1 MGAVREFHILRSAR
15 ERFAIEAS
23 MFSSRGT
30 MVFTDLSAARRCIK
44 ALNAVEQLPDLRT
57 EDLYAMG
64 LIDEAFHILF
74 SQYRESVGEPLLSQ
88 LYERLAER
96 IGENRLKTTLDA
108 FTADFPPTEVFLGT
122 TTAAAYLKADHDGET
137 GYEVALEEL
146 LMLYL
151 SNENPGYAPGSVL
164 IDDAKLRENSA
175 YLLIIEEIRSFFGS
189 KPVFGPDSQDL
200 FSMFR
205 APALLYPDSLQKQ
218 LEYIRDRWGFLL
230 GDLFLKLLRA
240 IDYLNEVNAFAA
252 RKGAGFTKGIMDP
265 YSFSGLEEYERF
277 SADSDWMPNVVL
289 LAKSTLVW
297 LHQLSRQ
304 YGREIR
310 TLDQIPDEELD
321 QMASRGFNALWLI
334 GLWERS
340 DASRQIKH
348 RCGNPDAAA
357 SAYALYNSEIAWGI
371 GGWDALQQLK
381 ERCARLG
388 IRLASDMV
396 PNHTGIDSEWVHN
409 HPDWYL
415 QLDYPPYPSYS
426 FNSENLSSNPGIGIY
441 LEDHYYDR
449 SDASVVFKRVDFG
462 SGETRYIY
470 HGNDG
475 THMPWN
481 DTAQL
486 NYLLPEVREA
496 VIQTILHVARNFPII
511 RFDAA
516 MTLAKKHIHRLWFP
530 EPGSGGDIASRAE
543 HGMTWAEFNRRM
555 PVEFWREVVDRV
567 AEEVPDTLLLAEAFW
582 MMEGYFVRTLGM
594 HRVYN
599 SAFMHML
606 KNEDN
611 AKYRQTIK
619 NTIEF
624 DKDILKRFVNFMN
637 NPDEDTAI
645 AQFGDGDK
653 YFGVCTLMVTL
664 PGLPMIGHGQV
675 EGYTEK
681 YGMEFQRA
689 YKDEQPNQ
697 WLVERHEREIFP
709 LMKKRY
715 LFSGVD
721 NFFLFDF
728 YADHGV
734 NENVF
739 VYTNATPMES
749 ALVAYNNCY
758 DSSSGYIKESAGYV
772 EKTIGGKKHSRRST
786 LAAALHLHD
795 ADNAWMLFREAKTG
809 LWYIRKSSEIH
820 ENGMFIALKGYEAQV
835 FLDIHEV
842 WDNQF
847 HHYRQLH
854 DRLGGRG
861 VTDVGQAIR
870 DIVLRPVYDAFT
882 EYFTAEYVDKFVDF
896 LRKGGKKT
904 AKQKRY
910 FVDPYKV
917 FVESVIDFTNDPD
930 FANKSAAT
938 FAQGID
944 NISRLIELEGE
955 TPDAPEFQY
964 FLKPVHSQYN
974 TETRMLSFLILHSLE
989 RYDEEWYLEG
999 KIIEKLGFDPGV
1011 STTFRWLETY
1021 EVWSGAGS
1029 AIKPEDLAEA
1039 LRQQSV
1045 QDAIGSNYFNGEI
1058 WFNREAFED
1067 FCWWTGCY
1075 HLMTAKS
1082 ISAALVKKAWSR
1094 SADWLSRMEKSGY
1107 LANKLI
1113 PESRKPAAKKATEN
1127 KPAPKKATENKPA
1140 AKKTAAKKPAEK
1152 KPAAKGSSKTKS

>member
-1 MGAVREFHILRSAR
+1 MSALREFHIIRHAR
-15 ERFAIEAS
+15 DKYNIQES
-23 MFSSRGT
+23 LFSSRGT
-30 MVFTDLSAARRCIK
+30 LVFADLAAARRCIK
-44 ALNAVEQLPDLRT
+44 LLQSDGDMDLLRS

-64 LIDEAFHILF
+64 LIDEAFHILM
-74 SQYRESVGEPLLSQ
+74 SQYRDQIGQALLSQ
-88 LYERLAER
+88 LYERLVER
-96 IGENRLKTTLDA
+96 VGENRLNTTLDH
-108 FTADFPPTEVFLGT
+108 FTELFPPSEVYRGAK
-122 TTAAAYLKADHDGET
+122 TAQQYLNDNHDGET
-137 GYEVALEEL
+137 GYEIALEEL
-146 LMLYL
+146 LMLHL
-151 SNENPGYAPGSVL
+151 SNENPGYSPGKTL
-164 IDDAKLRENSA
+164 IDDAPLRQHSA
-175 YLLIIEEIRSFFGS
+175 YLLIMEEIRSFFS
-189 KPVFGPDSQDL
+189 EMPVFGPDSQDL
-200 FSMFR
+200 YSMMR
-205 APALLYPDSLQKQ
+205 SPALLYPDSLQRQ
-218 LEYIRDRWGFLL
+218 LEFIRDRWGYIL

-252 RKGAGFTKGIMDP
+252 RKNAGFFKGDMDP
-265 YSFSGLEEYERF
+265 FNYEGLEEYERF

-297 LHQLSRQ
+297 LDQLSKQ

-321 QMASRGFNALWLI
+321 MMAHRGFNSLWLI

-357 SAYALYNSEIAWGI
+357 SAYALYNSEIAWAI
-371 GGWDALQQLK
+371 GGWDALNQLR
-381 ERCARLG
+381 ERCARRG

-396 PNHTGIDSEWVHN
+396 PNHTGIDSEWVHQ
-409 HPDWYL
+409 HPDWYI
-415 QLDYPPYPSYS
+415 QLDYPPYSSYS
-426 FNSENLSSNPGIGIY
+426 FNSDNLSSNPGIGIY
-441 LEDHYYDR
+441 LEDHYYDQ

-462 SGETRYIY
+462 SGDTRYIY

-496 VIQTILHVARNFPII
+496 VIQTIIHVARNFPII

-543 HGMTWAEFNRRM
+543 HGLSWADFNKLM
-555 PVEFWREVVDRV
+555 PQEFWREVVDRV
-567 AEEVPDTLLLAEAFW
+567 AEEAPDTLLLAEAFW

-599 SAFMHML
+599 SAFMNML

-653 YFGVCTLMVTL
+653 YFGVCTLMVTM

-675 EGYTEK
+675 EGFTEK

-689 YKDEQPNQ
+689 YKDEKPNQ

-715 LFSGVD
+715 LFSGVEH
-721 NFFLFDF
+721 FYLFDF
-728 YADHGV
+728 YTDQGV

-739 VYTNATPMES
+739 AYSNATSLEC
-749 ALVAYNNCY
+749 ALVAYNN
-758 DSSSGYIKESAGYV
+758 SFEQTSGYLNESAGFV
-772 EKTIGGKKHSRRST
+772 EKTVGGKKESRRSN
-786 LAAALHLHD
+786 LAYALKLHN
-795 ADNAWMLFREAKTG
+795 AENAWMLFREAKTG
-809 LWYIRKSSEIH
+809 LWYIRKSSDIH
-820 ENGMFIALKGYEAQV
+820 NDGLFISLSGYEAQV

-854 DRLGGRG
+854 DRLEGRG
-861 VTDVGQAIR
+861 VKDIAQAIR
-870 DIVLRPVYDAFT
+870 DIVLKPVYDAFSD
-882 EYFTAEYVDKFVDF
+882 YFTEKYVDAFVDY

-904 AKQKRY
+904 PKQRAY
-910 FVDPYKV
+910 FVDNFRT
-917 FVESVIDFTNDPD
+917 FVESVVDFTDDPE
-930 FANKSAAT
+930 FANKSTAT
-938 FAQGID
+938 FTQGIN
-944 NISRLIELEGE
+944 NISKLMELEEQQDGAE
-955 TPDAPEFQY
+955 EFAY
-964 FLKPVHSQYN
+964 FLKPVHGEYS
-974 TETRMLSFLILHSLE
+974 TEARMLSFLILHSLE
-989 RYDEEWYLEG
+989 RYDEEWYLES
-999 KIIEKLGFDPGV
+999 KIIESLGFDPGV

-1021 EVWSGAGS
+1021 EIWSGAGS
-1029 AIKPEDLAEA
+1029 KISPEDLREA
-1039 LRQQSV
+1039 LRQQTL
-1045 QDAIGSNYFNGEI
+1045 QDAIGSNYFNGQI
-1058 WFNREAFED
+1058 WFNKESFED
-1067 FCWWTGCY
+1067 FCWWAGCF
-1075 HLMTAKS
+1075 HLITANTL
-1082 ISAALVKKAWSR
+1082 SAALVKKAWSR
-1094 SADWLSRMEKSGY
+1094 SSNWLGKMEKSGY
-1107 LANKLI
+1107 QVNKLM
-1113 PESRKPAAKKATEN
+1113 PPKKDVSKGSAKTATTAKSRGNQKTGSAGSKKAEGGT
-1127 KPAPKKATENKPA
+1127 K
-1140 AKKTAAKKPAEK
+1140 KKP
-1152 KPAAKGSSKTKS
+1152 KS